1 MLRAVVNAPRRLG
14 RRLRFFADDADEVL
28 PSKPPPACVPRA
40 ARRAYADD
48 LSKQRAG
55 WVATVEQ
62 ARSAASAAAKLELE
76 QREAARREKKAARE
90 ARGVLAQERRE
101 GEKAEASIR
110 RRARIGKASATLDAD
125 RTLRLERQA
134 RLVQALEDESKFWL
148 VDDASIDAAIT
159 PELLSGPPASTGL
172 VTKES
177 HAWWRY
183 AASVDGRAELSAAD
197 ELLLNRDDEVTR
209 VATTTERL
217 VRTQAS
223 TAAEFHRV
231 LDDGADIA
239 EAIADLDVQQME
251 PRKFRP
257 RGPPKK

>member
-1 MLRAVVNAPRRLG
+1 MAPG
-14 RRLRFFADDADEVL
+14 
-28 PSKPPPACVPRA
+28 SK
-40 ARRAYADD
+40 
-48 LSKQRAG
+48 SAG
-55 WVATVEQ
+55 KAGKK
-62 ARSAASAAAKLELE
+62 AKKD
-76 QREAARREKKAARE
+76 EAAPKESKESKKAARE
-90 ARGVLAQERRE
+90 ARGLLAQERRE

-110 RRARIGKASATLDAD
+110 RRARIGRASATLDAD

-159 PELLSGPPASTGL
+159 PELFSGPPASTGL

-257 RGPPKK
+257 RGPPKN